1 MKLLS
6 ENFQEFA
13 DFLNEAVNVN
23 SLVKKNVKAMNKI
36 IAKHGY
42 HNCDECD
49 DTVYINLID
58 KLPADD
64 NVGPPELHK
73 LKDALVKY
81 AKKDGIAILVNL
93 DVYSQNVKKLN
104 VMFPA
109 DSDIIKVRNVY
120 HVTDRKNVE
129 SILKNGLKARAI
141 GDHSNSF
148 QGDKVA
154 TYKAV
159 FGVYQTG
166 GIKEVMDFFRF
177 DDPVVLKIKPKSYT
191 WYDDPL
197 MPMYVP
203 SVMTYEDIKPEDIS
217 IK

>member
-1 MKLLS
+1 MKNIKLF
-6 ENFQEFA
+6 EEFI
-13 DFLNEAVNVN
+13 NEAVNVN

-42 HNCDECD
+42 HNDND

-58 KLPADD
+58 KIPADD

-93 DVYSQNVKKLN
+93 DVYTSNVKKLN

-120 HVTDRKNVE
+120 HVTSRKNVE

-148 QGDKVA
+148 QGNKTAV
-154 TYKAV
+154 YKAV

-166 GIKEVMDFFRF
+166 GIKEVMDFFTF

-203 SVMTYEDIKPEDIS
+203 SVMTYDDIKPEDIS

>member
-42 HNCDECD
+42 HNEWD
-49 DTVYINLID
+49 DTVVIDLID
-58 KLPADD
+58 KIPADD

-93 DVYSQNVKKLN
+93 DVYTQNVKKLN

-109 DSDIIKVRNVY
+109 DGDIMKPRNVY
-120 HVTDRKNVE
+120 HVTSRKNVE

-141 GDHSNSF
+141 EDHSNSF
-148 QGDKVA
+148 QGNKVA

-203 SVMTYEDIKPEDIS
+203 SVMTYEDINPEDIS

>member
-1 MKLLS
+1 MMKHVKLY
-6 ENFQEFA
+6 E
-13 DFLNEAVNVN
+13 DFLNESVNVN

-42 HNCDECD
+42 HNEWD
-49 DTVYINLID
+49 DTVVIDLID
-58 KLPADD
+58 KMPAGDTI
-64 NVGPPELHK
+64 GSKELHK

-93 DVYSQNVKKLN
+93 DVYTQNVKKLK
-104 VMFPA
+104 VMFPE
-109 DSDIIKVRNVY
+109 DSDKIKVRNVY

-129 SILKNGLKARAI
+129 SILKNGLKARSI
-141 GDHSNSF
+141 EDHSNSF

-197 MPMYVP
+197 MPRYVP
-203 SVMTYEDIKPEDIS
+203 SVLTYDDIKPEDIS
-217 IK
+217 LK